1 MKTLAAALV
10 VLIASAAGT
19 PASAVTI
26 TVQYPHWMERIFEAA
41 TEEFERRNPDVEVE
55 FLAPTQSYEE
65 SAQKVLRA
73 AASGSLP
80 DVSNQGLNLI
90 DAVAERGVH
99 VPLAPLVAKLP
110 DAVAQGFTPDMLE
123 MGTTP
128 SGLAALPLAYST
140 PVAYYNMDIVAR
152 AGWGDRPLPRTW
164 DELMELA
171 DAVGRLP
178 SAPNPFFI
186 NYDEGGSF
194 LYQALLFS
202 HGGAMAGPDGFAFDD
217 ETGRRVFAMMPDLVA
232 KRGMPTYSQDQ
243 AQQDFYAGNLGVLL
257 YSTSFLTRYE
267 EQVGG
272 RFPLAV
278 APFPLG
284 VPEGRVPAGGNAN
297 MVFASDPDR
306 QDAAWRYVSF
316 LSGPLGSAIVV
327 RNSGYLPPNRRAAE
341 EPDLL
346 GRFYEENPDFRAAAA
361 QIPIITK
368 WYSFPG
374 PNGIRANDAF
384 RSAVTAATLGQGEPD
399 GILRDVRAE
408 VERLTR

>member
-1 MKTLAAALV
+1 MRTFAAALA
-10 VLIASAAGT
+10 VLIVSALGS

-26 TVQYPHWMERIFEAA
+26 TVQYPHWMERIFQAA
-41 TEEFERRNPDVEVE
+41 TEEFEQRNPDVEVE

-99 VPLAPLVAKLP
+99 VPLDPFVARLP
-110 DAVAQGFTPDMLE
+110 DAAAQGFTPEMLA
-123 MGTTP
+123 MGTTDR
-128 SGLAALPLAYST
+128 GIAALPLAYST

-152 AGWGDRPLPRTW
+152 AGWGDRPLPRSW
-164 DELMELA
+164 DELLELA
-171 DAVGRLP
+171 DAINRLP
-178 SAPNPFFI
+178 SAPNPFFL
-186 NYDEGGSF
+186 NYDEGGNF

-202 HGGAMAGPDGFAFDD
+202 HGGSMAGPDGFAFDD
-217 ETGRRVFAMMPDLVA
+217 GTGRRVFAMMRDMVA
-232 KRGMPTYSQDQ
+232 TWRMPTYSQDQ

-257 YSTSFLTRYE
+257 YSTSFLTRYK
-267 EQVGG
+267 EQVGD

-297 MVFASDPDR
+297 MVFAGDPER
-306 QDAAWRYVSF
+306 QEAAWRYVSF
-316 LSGPLGSAIVV
+316 LSGPLGSAIMA

-346 GRFYEENPDFRAAAA
+346 GRFYDENPDFRAAAE

-384 RSAVTAATLGQGEPD
+384 RAAVTAAALGRGEPD
-399 GILRDVRAE
+399 AILRDVRAE